1 MMAYRIAIATSDG
14 TNIDGH
20 FGSTPSFKIYEVEG
34 DDVRVVEDRQVA
46 VTSKEQSETA
56 ASCGQ
61 QSGCGGGGCGHG
73 HGGGC
78 GGDQSSDLLDRIEQL
93 SDCRSV
99 VCKKIGFQ
107 AQKTMER
114 RAVSSFEVDTTVEEA
129 LRKITFYFGR
139 IDRNRRQ

>member
-1 MMAYRIAIATSDG
+1 MAYRIAIATSDG

-20 FGSTPSFKIYEVEG
+20 FGSAPSFKIYEVEG
-34 DDVRVVEDRQVA
+34 EDVRVIEDRPVLT
-46 VTSKEQSETA
+46 VTDSQEG
-56 ASCGQ
+56 ASC
-61 QSGCGGGGCGHG
+61 SSSEGCGNGGCGHG

-78 GGDQSSDLLDRIEQL
+78 GDGLSSDLSDRIDLL

-107 AQKTMER
+107 AHKTLER
-114 RAVSSFEVDTTVEEA
+114 RAVSGFEVDTTVEEA

-139 IDRNRRQ
+139 IDRIHRYAV